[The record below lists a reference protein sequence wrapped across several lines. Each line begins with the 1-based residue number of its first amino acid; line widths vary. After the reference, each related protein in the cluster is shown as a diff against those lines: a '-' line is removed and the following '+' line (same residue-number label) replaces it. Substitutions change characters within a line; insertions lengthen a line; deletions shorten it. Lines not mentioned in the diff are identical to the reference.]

1 LIGATSTGACRG
13 VELFGTDS
21 IGNAGLPNL
30 FQYSWT
36 TTTPTPSNEMANITA
51 YINKLALVS
60 ITTGVP
66 LRSIVIPPTLLQVNT
81 SYGFQ
86 LTVTNWRGAS
96 STSSVFVVYKTGVT
110 QLEASVEGLDGRSVS
125 ASATF
130 VAVASY
136 NTASLC
142 GLPISSVS
150 YTWSQTDG
158 PMVSS
163 SAITGE
169 TIKTLVIAPYQLSPA
184 ASYSFSV
191 VVVVTLSGGSII
203 STSASTSWVVG
214 LSSLQPVIQG
224 GNDRLVSLY
233 QFDSNITI
241 DASRSY
247 DPDVYGNPAR
257 VGISYQWNCTIKS
270 TGEGCVFIGLQQPNL
285 TRSVLTIYKSQLSA
299 SLQATMIDTDAMIFT
314 VIISKGSR
322 SSRATISV
330 VTTTSFAPS
339 VALRPVDTTSPPAE
353 QLQSSATAVRVAVSE
368 PLTLRGQISPITST
382 TQLLWVC
389 TSNNFDMSNSQLRLT
404 PVTNADLVIAAG
416 ALDPGVT
423 YTFELRAMDP
433 TISNTTGRASVL
445 VETNAPPTG
454 GSCSSAGDSVM
465 FNETVGISCYD
476 WIDSP
481 SDFPLEYRFG
491 MQTENGLE
499 VVVGFFQTA
508 AAMSS
513 FLPPGRRSLHGHDRC
528 ICLLYCLID

>member
-1 LIGATSTGACRG
+1 VTSIGACRG

-30 FQYSWT
+30 FKYSWT
-36 TTTPTPSNEMANITA
+36 TITPTPSNEMSNITA
-51 YINKLALVS
+51 HINKLALDS

-86 LTVTNWRGAS
+86 LTVTNWRGVS
-96 STSSVFVVYKTGVT
+96 STSSVWTFYKTDVT
-110 QLEASVEGLDGRSVS
+110 QLEANVEGLDGRSMS

-130 VAVASY
+130 IAVANY

-142 GLPISSVS
+142 GLPISSLF

-158 PMVSS
+158 PMVSA
-163 SAITGE
+163 SAITGD
-169 TIKTLVIAPYQLSPA
+169 TIKTLVIAPYQLSPG

-191 VVVVTLSGGSII
+191 VVAVTLASGSII
-203 STSASTSWVVG
+203 STSASTSWFVG
-214 LSSLQPVIQG
+214 LSPLQPVIQG

-233 QFDSNITI
+233 QSANITI

-247 DPDVYGNPAR
+247 DPDMYGNPAR

-270 TGEGCVFIGLQQPNL
+270 TGEGCAFIGLQQPNL
-285 TRSVLTIYKSQLSA
+285 TRSVLTIHKSQLST

-339 VALRPVDTTSPPAE
+339 VALRPVDTTSSPAE

-389 TSNNFDMSNSQLRLT
+389 TSNNFDMSNSELRLT

-416 ALDPGVT
+416 VLDPGVT

-433 TISNTTGRASVL
+433 TISNTTGRAAVL
-445 VETNAPPTG
+445 VETNSPPTG
-454 GSCSSAGDSVM
+454 GSCSPAGDSVM

-491 MQTENGLE
+491 MQTEKGLE

-508 AAMSS
+508 AAMNS
-513 FLPPGRRSLHGHDRC
+513 FLPPGMR
-528 ICLLYCLID
+528 